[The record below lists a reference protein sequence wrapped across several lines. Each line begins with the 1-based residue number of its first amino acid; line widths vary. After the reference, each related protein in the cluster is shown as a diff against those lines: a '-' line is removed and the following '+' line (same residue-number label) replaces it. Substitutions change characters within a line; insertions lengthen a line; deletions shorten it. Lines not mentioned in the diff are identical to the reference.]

1 MKMISKMEQLKN
13 LLKMRGLKPTYQRL
27 RIIEYMNRHMDGH
40 PTVDM
45 IYEALSKEIPT
56 LSMTTIYNALNA
68 FVENGLVSTVT
79 ITGTEIRYDPTTSP
93 HHHFLC
99 KECGKILD
107 INIECPVGEKKETH
121 GHKIE
126 EVHGYFKGLC
136 KDCLKKAN
144 AKAKH

>member
-1 MKMISKMEQLKN
+1 M
-13 LLKMRGLKPTYQRL
+13 
-27 RIIEYMNRHMDGH
+27 
-40 PTVDM
+40 
-45 IYEALSKEIPT
+45 
-56 LSMTTIYNALNA
+56 SMTTIYNALNA
-68 FVENGLVSTVT
+68 FVKKGLVCTVT
-79 ITGTEIRYDPTTSP
+79 ITGTEIRYDPTISP

-136 KDCLKKAN
+136 KDCLTKAN